1 MPGRNNNIDYSKL
14 REYFATHPMPVSS
27 YTAPSD
33 NTRVTNVTQRVNAKK
48 QVRQAQSDFSKRRQQ
63 AQVAKRQ
70 AYRQRKA
77 AESPLQLPM
86 SDDAVDAAIAAEER
100 VANGPRFEQGSAR
113 PSINTDRLASQYAN
127 MQSFY
132 SALGSPY
139 MMPMSSE
146 QVRRNPGVAA
156 TQMQFGL
163 DNPALTVLQIAAPTG
178 PSTGVANA
186 VGGAFRAGMSTAK
199 PLVTRLATSTGK
211 AIAAG
216 GKQVAQNAPRVAAS
230 TAVNAVPLAAAAAPV
245 AGDGSGSS
253 GTPWWQGP
261 ATMLGI
267 TVGGYGLYRGGK
279 WGYGKLFGNK
289 AAKQATEATP
299 YIYSPNRALFT
310 WEKPASWEDRA
321 RRQAGKDF
329 KTKMA
334 QEWNNAVTSGTTQAF
349 KDKYGLSYKQGRKKT
364 YFNDDDVADAI
375 QYGGLSGDFTVNGVP
390 MTFQNLPN
398 WNNRVYIGPTDRQAG
413 WAYARN
419 TGRIATWLGVPVF
432 GLSYYNSLSNGSS
445 NSKADEEAKA
455 KNKQTPTT
463 QPKNQ
468 EQTAESDTTA
478 AVPWGEP
485 APVTTSSRSQLD
497 SINNQWRDQINN

>member
-14 REYFATHPMPVSS
+14 REYFSTHPIPVSS

-33 NTRVTNVTQRVNAKK
+33 NTRVTNVTQRINARK
-48 QVRQAQSDFSKRRQQ
+48 QVRQAQQSFAQRKQQ
-63 AQVAKRQ
+63 IQAAKRQ

-77 AESPLQLPM
+77 AESPLQIPM
-86 SDDAVDAAIAAEER
+86 ADDAVDAAIAAEER
-100 VANGPRFEQGSAR
+100 VANGPKFEQGSAR
-113 PSINTDRLASQYAN
+113 PSIDTDRLASQYAN

-146 QVRRNPGVAA
+146 QVRRNPGVAS

-178 PSTGVANA
+178 PSTGVASA

-199 PLVTRLATSTGK
+199 PLVTRLATSTGR
-211 AIAAG
+211 AVVAG

-253 GTPWWQGP
+253 DNSG
-261 ATMLGI
+261 LGWLSI
-267 TVGGYGLYRGGK
+267 PIGAALTYGGYRFGK
-279 WGYGKLFGNK
+279 SKGWWGK
-289 AAKQATEATP
+289 AASTKAKEATP
-299 YIYSPNRALFT
+299 YVYSHNRSLFT
-310 WEKPASWEDRA
+310 WERPASWEDRA
-321 RRQAGKDF
+321 RRQANKDF

-334 QEWNNAVTSGTTQAF
+334 QEWNDAVSSGTTQAF
-349 KDKYGLSYKQGRKKT
+349 KDKYGLSYMDDGKKIYFDDNIIADQIQMGR
-364 YFNDDDVADAI
+364 FNNDDVF
-375 QYGGLSGDFTVNGVP
+375 GGHSLN
-390 MTFQNLPN
+390 FQNLPN

-419 TGRIATWLGVPVF
+419 TGRIATWLGAPVF

-445 NSKADEEAKA
+445 NSNADGGTKT
-455 KNKQTPTT
+455 KNRQTPTT

-468 EQTAESDTTA
+468 EQTAESDTTV
-478 AVPWGEP
+478 AVPWGAP
-485 APVTTSSRSQLD
+485 APVTTSSQSQLD